1 MASVG
6 GSNLAG
12 IAQYN
17 ERLVLQLIRRAQSLT
32 KADIA
37 RITHLSAQTA
47 SVIIN
52 RLLAEKLLCKQK
64 PRHEVGKVGQPAIP
78 ISLNPA
84 GAYSLGVKIGR
95 RGLDAVLI
103 NFTGEILR
111 RCAYDYA
118 YPDPDFI
125 FPTIR
130 RAIRELTQDF
140 SPAQAKRLLGIGVA
154 APYGLGGWQH
164 EAGIPTPI
172 TARWNSIDIKQT
184 IQADQTLP
192 VWLVNDATAACIASM
207 ALDNSQKFN
216 NYLYIFV
223 GTFIGG
229 GIVMNSTLYS
239 GSFNNAGAIGSMP
252 LPNRYA
258 AEPLDKRTPV
268 QLIHCASRY
277 LLNQRFQSLGL
288 QPDDMLTGLA
298 NHRTEPPFDQAK
310 VCFDQWLNQAAPAIA
325 HAIAAAVSVI
335 DFEGVIIDGSFPPEL
350 TQQLTHAVSDSMQPL
365 DLEGLTLPRI
375 VAGTMGNDARVV
387 GGAFLTFYTNFTPDR
402 NILISSAQNVS
413 HAF

>member
-95 RGLDAVLI
+95 RGVDAVLI

-118 YPDPDFI
+118 YPDPELI

-172 TARWNSIDIKQT
+172 TARWNC
-184 IQADQTLP
+184 
-192 VWLVNDATAACIASM
+192 N
-207 ALDNSQKFN
+207 
-216 NYLYIFV
+216 
-223 GTFIGG
+223 
-229 GIVMNSTLYS
+229 
-239 GSFNNAGAIGSMP
+239 
-252 LPNRYA
+252 
-258 AEPLDKRTPV
+258 
-268 QLIHCASRY
+268 
-277 LLNQRFQSLGL
+277 GL
-288 QPDDMLTGLA
+288 M
-298 NHRTEPPFDQAK
+298 
-310 VCFDQWLNQAAPAIA
+310 I
-325 HAIAAAVSVI
+325 
-335 DFEGVIIDGSFPPEL
+335 
-350 TQQLTHAVSDSMQPL
+350 
-365 DLEGLTLPRI
+365 
-375 VAGTMGNDARVV
+375 
-387 GGAFLTFYTNFTPDR
+387 
-402 NILISSAQNVS
+402 
-413 HAF
+413 